1 MIENKGFTAIPNEIF
16 DLEWNVQE
24 QNLYIALLSFY
35 DKEKGYASPSYKDLK
50 ERAKISDDRT
60 LIKHINTL
68 IEKNLLKKETV
79 RGVGN
84 KYYLYK
90 PNGELY

>member
-35 DKEKGYASPSYKDLK
+35 DKERGYACPSYKQLK
-50 ERAKISDDRT
+50 ERSRIKKDET
-60 LIKHINTL
+60 LIKYINSL
-68 IEKNLLKKETV
+68 IQKKVLVKENV
-79 RGVGN
+79 RGLGN

-90 PNGELY
+90 HNGELY